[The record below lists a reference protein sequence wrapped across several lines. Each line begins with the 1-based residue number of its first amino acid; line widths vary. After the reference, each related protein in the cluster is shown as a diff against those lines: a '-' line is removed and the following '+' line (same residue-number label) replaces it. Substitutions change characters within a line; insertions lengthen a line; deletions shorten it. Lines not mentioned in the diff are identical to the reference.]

1 MVQNN
6 KKERS
11 EKGIGNKTINDVESL
26 LIKKVI
32 NSRHLFRFSESIYN
46 SFSFKFEKKV
56 GKMYDDSN
64 CLLFP
69 SATLALLSFLKFLKL
84 EGLKIIFTPLDSDL
98 NMDPKEIEKKITK
111 KTKIIITAHLFGR
124 KQKYINK
131 ISRIAKKNS
140 IYLVEDIAQ
149 SFGVGTS
156 GSMPGTY
163 GDFAYCSL
171 NRFKII
177 SSGDGGF
184 ALTKN
189 KKIFHGIQAMHDQGC
204 IIENGKRKIPNNPT
218 EGLSMRVNEL
228 TAAVAYAQVM
238 KFSYIK
244 KQVQKAYRE
253 VREIIRDL
261 IKVDEIN
268 PEKGDIPYFYLFRSE
283 EIKKEKHPPLLKS
296 GWHYAGNIPYLKKEF
311 NKQKRGDKKLAET
324 EKILSETFSVGS
336 GLIQEYLSTPIGL
349 SINFDNKEKKIF
361 IKNFK
366 KII

>member
-1 MVQNN
+1 MVIT
-6 KKERS
+6 K
-11 EKGIGNKTINDVESL
+11 I
-26 LIKKVI
+26 I

-69 SATLALLSFLKFLKL
+69 SATLALLSFLKFLKLPKDSEVIISPLGWVANYSVLRL

-177 SSGDGGF
+177 S
-184 ALTKN
+184 
-189 KKIFHGIQAMHDQGC
+189 
-204 IIENGKRKIPNNPT
+204 PNNPT